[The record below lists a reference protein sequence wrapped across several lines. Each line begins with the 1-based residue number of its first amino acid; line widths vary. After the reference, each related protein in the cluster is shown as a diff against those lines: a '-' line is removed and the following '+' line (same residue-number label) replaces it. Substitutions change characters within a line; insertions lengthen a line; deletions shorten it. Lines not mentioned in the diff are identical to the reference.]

1 MNAHLPMYW
10 DDFEVGMRFSTDV
23 HAVTRDEV
31 AQFAALT
38 LDDNPLHTDP
48 DFARSTRFGE
58 VVAHGLLGT
67 SLAVGLFA
75 QTRLVTGTALALL
88 EVRSRFLIPVLAGDV
103 LRAEV
108 EVTQLKPTKRLTEGV
123 LWRRID
129 VLNQRDDVV
138 QEVEMVALV
147 RRRPGA
153 A

>member
-1 MNAHLPMYW
+1 M
-10 DDFEVGMRFSTDV
+10 
-23 HAVTRDEV
+23 
-31 AQFAALT
+31 
-38 LDDNPLHTDP
+38 
-48 DFARSTRFGE
+48 
-58 VVAHGLLGT
+58 AHGLLGT